1 MQPQYQ
7 EHVLSNH
14 AGMVASPAVYDTLL
28 NVSQGGAGYN
38 TQLAVAMSLS
48 EVFVEI
54 NVREQQ
60 PIVNCFLI
68 SLANSRGR
76 LLVDWLHALT

>member
-1 MQPQYQ
+1 MQPHYQ

-14 AGMVASPAVYDTLL
+14 AETVASPAVYDTLL
-28 NVSQGGAGYN
+28 NVSQVGAGYN

-60 PIVNCFLI
+60 PIINGFFLVWPTAEGGCWSI
-68 SLANSRGR
+68 GFM
-76 LLVDWLHALT
+76 H